1 MLGPSA
7 LEPRPGLRDAALIA
21 ATAIMHGMTVVTGS
35 VADFE
40 ATGVAL
46 IDPWTET

>member
-1 MLGPSA
+1 M
-7 LEPRPGLRDAALIA
+7 A
-21 ATAIMHGMTVVTGS
+21 ATVIAHVITVVTGNRP
-35 VADFE
+35 DLE